1 MLDLK
6 FDKIFV
12 PFGKL
17 SGGEQVK
24 GQLASVL
31 LSDSNFLILDEPTNF
46 LDITSLLVCHDTYF
60 QERLHFKKLCILNN
74 NLLLEDYFED

>member
-31 LSDSNFLILDEPTNF
+31 LSDSNFLTQTIDKL
-46 LDITSLLVCHDTYF
+46 I
-60 QERLHFKKLCILNN
+60 HFKYDILISIA
-74 NLLLEDYFED
+74 L

>member
-46 LDITSLLVCHDTYF
+46 LDITSLNALEKFLLSYPGSILLVCHDAYF
-60 QERLHFKKLCILNN
+60 QERLHFILN
-74 NLLLEDYFED
+74 